1 MEREKDPNI
10 CIQHE
15 DGKGEV
21 VIMAEVYM
29 NNEGEYG
36 KYIIQ
41 DLQAP
46 ANGTPEFQEMYKK
59 FSNRILWIDNNVCPG
74 AFQMNTAW
82 YYAVPEKD
90 PVFEEHS
97 HDSDELI
104 GFFGCDPEDPYNL
117 NAEIEVTINGERHL
131 LTKSSLIFAPA
142 GMPHMRIS
150 IKRVDKP
157 MFHFSVVKSGIY
169 DGTSYK

>member
-1 MEREKDPNI
+1 
-10 CIQHE
+10 
-15 DGKGEV
+15 
-21 VIMAEVYM
+21 MATFM

-46 ANGTPEFQEMYKK
+46 QTGTPEFQEMYKK

-74 AFQMNTAW
+74 SMQMNTAW

-97 HDSDELI
+97 HESEHHI
-104 GFFGCDPEDPYNL
+104 
-117 NAEIEVTINGERHL
+117 
-131 LTKSSLIFAPA
+131 LTKSSLIFCPA
-142 GMPHMRIS
+142 DMPHMRIS

-157 MFHFSVVKSGIY
+157 IFHFSVMRG
-169 DGTSYK
+169 GTYNGGAYK